1 MLMLIIHGGKRWL
14 NADKY
19 FMVKLYILQRLL
31 QIKEPIVF
39 PK

>member
-1 MLMLIIHGGKRWL
+1 MVENID

-19 FMVKLYILQRLL
+19 FMVKLYILQRLSLML